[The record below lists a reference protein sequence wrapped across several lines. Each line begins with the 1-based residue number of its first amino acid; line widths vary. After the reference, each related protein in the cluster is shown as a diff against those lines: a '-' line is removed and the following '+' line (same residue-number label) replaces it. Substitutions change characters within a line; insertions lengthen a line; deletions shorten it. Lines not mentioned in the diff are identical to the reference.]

1 MTKRIISLL
10 LAVLM
15 FAALPIAGAFADK
28 ETVEYTI
35 GTETM
40 KDICNNNGLD
50 YEFCKA
56 AIIQLN
62 SAFTKEEDFQNIHVN
77 DKITL
82 PKTNQDAADILGVAL
97 PDRLKPKAKGETQ
110 TYTVVKNDTLIGI
123 CEKLKLDYGKCKAA
137 IMKLNGW
144 SDYNLLTLHVG
155 DKIKLPKSDADAA
168 VIAASATGSAT
179 GTATG
184 GIFLPTDGAVAAYM
198 VPHVVK
204 TGETLYGICVENGI
218 DFNRYINLIMKAS
231 GLKSATIYTGD
242 IVFIPS
248 ASATSGATSVITHIV
263 KGGETVYGICQTY
276 GIDFNTKYNMI
287 VALNPNKNINNIHSG
302 DVLYLP
308 KGGSTGTGTGTG
320 TGTVTGGGAGGYT
333 PASADPPV
341 TQKNPTAK
349 EGVMFYLKE
358 YTVKTDD
365 TVYDLLKPSGYNGEY
380 FNYYV
385 NVMLAASGRATFSN
399 LKNGDEIMLATS
411 SKTGAKIAAT
421 GVKVKDGDTVT
432 KMCTDAGI
440 SYDENATLIAKLN
453 PGVNLSNIKTGDII
467 VLPKKA

>member
-15 FAALPIAGAFADK
+15 FAALPMMQPKAFAAGESVTITIGA
-28 ETVEYTI
+28 ETV
-35 GTETM
+35 

-56 AIIQLN
+56 AIIKLN
-62 SAFTKEEDFQNIHVN
+62 GFADETAFTTLNVGDPL
-77 DKITL
+77 KI

-242 IVFIPS
+242 IVFIRLRDQRRHERHHPHRQ
-248 ASATSGATSVITHIV
+248 GRRDGLRH
-263 KGGETVYGICQTY
+263 
-276 GIDFNTKYNMI
+276 
-287 VALNPNKNINNIHSG
+287 
-302 DVLYLP
+302 LP
-308 KGGSTGTGTGTG
+308 
-320 TGTVTGGGAGGYT
+320 
-333 PASADPPV
+333 
-341 TQKNPTAK
+341 
-349 EGVMFYLKE
+349 
-358 YTVKTDD
+358 
-365 TVYDLLKPSGYNGEY
+365 DLRHRLQHE
-380 FNYYV
+380 V
-385 NVMLAASGRATFSN
+385 QHDRRAQP
-399 LKNGDEIMLATS
+399 E
-411 SKTGAKIAAT
+411 
-421 GVKVKDGDTVT
+421 
-432 KMCTDAGI
+432 
-440 SYDENATLIAKLN
+440 
-453 PGVNLSNIKTGDII
+453 
-467 VLPKKA
+467 

>member
-15 FAALPIAGAFADK
+15 FAALPAMGAKVFAAG
-28 ETVEYTI
+28 ESIEYTI
-35 GTETM
+35 GAETM
-40 KDICNNNGLD
+40 KDICSNNGLD

-56 AIIQLN
+56 AIIKLN
-62 SAFTKEEDFQNIHVN
+62 GYADESAFTSLTVGT
-77 DKITL
+77 KIKI

-97 PDRLKPKAKGETQ
+97 PDRLKPKATGETQ

-155 DKIKLPKSDADAA
+155 DKIKLPKTDADAA
-168 VIAASATGSAT
+168 VIAAAASGSAT
-179 GTATG
+179 PGVPG
-184 GIFLPTDGAVAAYM
+184 LLPTDGAVAAYM
-198 VPHVVK
+198 VPYIVK
-204 TGETLYGICVENGI
+204 
-218 DFNRYINLIMKAS
+218 YINLIMKAS

-248 ASATSGATSVITHIV
+248 ASSTSSATTIITHIV
-263 KGGETVYGICQTY
+263 KGGETVYGICQSY

-287 VALNPNKNINNIHSG
+287 VALNPNTNINNIHSG

-308 KGGSTGTGTGTG
+308 KGGSTGGGGTGAG
-320 TGTVTGGGAGGYT
+320 GGYT
-333 PASADPPV
+333 PAAADPPV
-341 TQKNPTAK
+341 TQKNLPAK

-358 YTVKTDD
+358 YTVVKDD
-365 TVYDLLKPSGYNGEY
+365 TVYSLLTKTEGLDAQY

-385 NVMLAASGRATFSN
+385 NVMLAANNRASFSN
-399 LKNGDEIMLATS
+399 LKAGEKILIASNSA
-411 SKTGAKIAAT
+411 TGAKVAVT
-421 GVKVKDGDTVT
+421 GVKVKDGDTVI
-432 KMCTDAGI
+432 KMCGDAGI
-440 SYDENATLIAKLN
+440 SYNDNATLITKLN
-453 PGVNLSNIKTGDII
+453 PTLNFNNLKTGDIV
-467 VLPKKA
+467 VLPKKP

>member
-137 IMKLNGW
+137 IMKLNNW

>member
-137 IMKLNGW
+137 IMKLNNW

-218 DFNRYINLIMKAS
+218 DFNRYINLIIHPQRLRDQRRHERHHPHRQGRRD
-231 GLKSATIYTGD
+231 GLR
-242 IVFIPS
+242 
-248 ASATSGATSVITHIV
+248 H
-263 KGGETVYGICQTY
+263 
-276 GIDFNTKYNMI
+276 
-287 VALNPNKNINNIHSG
+287 
-302 DVLYLP
+302 LP
-308 KGGSTGTGTGTG
+308 
-320 TGTVTGGGAGGYT
+320 
-333 PASADPPV
+333 
-341 TQKNPTAK
+341 
-349 EGVMFYLKE
+349 
-358 YTVKTDD
+358 
-365 TVYDLLKPSGYNGEY
+365 DLRHRLQHE
-380 FNYYV
+380 V
-385 NVMLAASGRATFSN
+385 QHDRRAQP
-399 LKNGDEIMLATS
+399 E
-411 SKTGAKIAAT
+411 
-421 GVKVKDGDTVT
+421 
-432 KMCTDAGI
+432 
-440 SYDENATLIAKLN
+440 
-453 PGVNLSNIKTGDII
+453 
-467 VLPKKA
+467 